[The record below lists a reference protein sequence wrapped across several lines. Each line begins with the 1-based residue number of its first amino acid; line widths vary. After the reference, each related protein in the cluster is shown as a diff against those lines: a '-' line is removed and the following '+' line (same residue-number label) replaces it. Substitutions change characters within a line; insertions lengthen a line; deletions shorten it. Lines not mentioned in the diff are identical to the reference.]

1 MCCGAG
7 VVTSLVTEFAELDSL
22 EKVLM
27 ALAENDANATTSVL
41 LTTALQ
47 AVDVMLPLNYKSTG
61 SCTVILPSE
70 ICWCLPLTPATATR
84 SRSN

>member
-47 AVDVMLPLNYKSTG
+47 AVDVMLQVQEYKIVH
-61 SCTVILPSE
+61 CDLASE

>member
-7 VVTSLVTEFAELDSL
+7 VVTSLVTEFAELGSL

-27 ALAENDANATTSVL
+27 ALTENDANAMTSVL

-47 AVDVMLPLNYKSTG
+47 AVDVMLQLQEYKIVH
-61 SCTVILPSE
+61 CDLA
-70 ICWCLPLTPATATR
+70 L
-84 SRSN
+84 